1 MWKKVVQ
8 MMLLLPVMGLVAMPV
23 ASAAGQDMKALRA
36 KLEKS
41 LPGGLKVTTIKKSPV
56 KGIYEV
62 HSGSRIMYVTADAR
76 HLFVGSLID
85 LKRELNL
92 TREAQKGVTVKRL
105 ARVDESTMLII
116 GPKKAK
122 HTLTVFTDVDCGY
135 CSKLHLE
142 VPKLNKNGIRVRYL
156 FYPRAGV
163 GSQSYKRAV
172 AVWCAK
178 DRVKAIGAAKARK
191 PIDMKECKNPI
202 ADHYVLGQELGLNGT
217 PMLIMDDGT
226 IINGYQPAPE
236 LIKAFKAKTK
246 G

>member
-1 MWKKVVQ
+1 
-8 MMLLLPVMGLVAMPV
+8 
-23 ASAAGQDMKALRA
+23 
-36 KLEKS
+36 
-41 LPGGLKVTTIKKSPV
+41 
-56 KGIYEV
+56 
-62 HSGSRIMYVTADAR
+62 MYATADGR

-85 LKRELNL
+85 LKKELNL

-105 ARVDESTMLII
+105 AGVNESSMLII

-135 CSKLHLE
+135 CAKLHLE
-142 VPKLNKNGIRVRYL
+142 VPELNKNGIRVRYL
-156 FYPRAGV
+156 FYPRAGA
-163 GSQSYKRAV
+163 GSNSYKRAV

-178 DRVKAIGAAKARK
+178 DRVKAIGDAKARK
-191 PIDMKECKNPI
+191 PIDMKDCKNPI
-202 ADHYVLGQELGLNGT
+202 ADHYNLGQGLGLNGT

-236 LIKAFKAKTK
+236 LIKAFKAR

>member
-1 MWKKVVQ
+1 MWKQVVL
-8 MMLLLPVMGLVAMPV
+8 MSCMLPIMSLAVIPAVAE
-23 ASAAGQDMKALRA
+23 AGKNMKALQA

-41 LPGGLKVTTIKKSPV
+41 LPGGLKVNELKKSPI

-62 HSGSRIMYVTADAR
+62 HAGGRIMYATADGR

-85 LKRELNL
+85 LKKELNL

-105 ARVDESTMLII
+105 ARVDESSMLII

-135 CSKLHLE
+135 CAKLHLE
-142 VPKLNKNGIRVRYL
+142 VPELNKNDIRVRYL
-156 FYPRAGV
+156 FYPRAGA
-163 GSQSYKRAV
+163 GSNSYKRAV

-178 DRVKAIGAAKARK
+178 DRVKAVGDAKARR
-191 PIDMKECKNPI
+191 PIDMKDCKNPI
-202 ADHYVLGQELGLNGT
+202 ANHYNLGQELGLNGT

-236 LIKAFKAKTK
+236 LIKAFKAR